1 MYKSQ
6 NMRLFLQGTF
16 SLSAPKDLRI
26 GVPEKRER
34 KVWKDTHADSD
45 KGKRQGYNFY
55 FLEVGIK

>member
-1 MYKSQ
+1 
-6 NMRLFLQGTF
+6 MRLFLQGTF